1 MKKLLTCVLMLGLAG
16 QVSAQEVVL
25 DEETMYDLSLEELMN
40 IPIHSASKKQ
50 ETLFDAPLSSYTVT
64 RSEIE
69 KSGATTIMEALRL
82 VPGLIV
88 REQSNGVYDIHIR
101 GLDNLLRHSDS
112 FTKNNLYTLVM
123 IDSRPA
129 FNHNLGGT
137 FWEALPVDILD
148 VERIEIVRGPS
159 APLFGPNA
167 VTGVVNIITRRAE
180 SAESAKTFVSA
191 NVEGG
196 APSTLIANA
205 VVGKR
210 FNERFSSSVSF
221 NYQERDRYD
230 ERFYNN
236 ATGEYQDGKSF
247 MPNLDRGY
255 PHPERAMQKMGV
267 NGYFTYNRSEN
278 VKFDLSAGFQNSESL
293 KNMLSGFGTVLT
305 NSTSDSYYANL
316 SAKISDLA
324 VRTSFTSGKDNIL
337 YGSAPS
343 QYDYHV
349 TDLNAEYTF
358 KFGNKVSVVPGFNYQ
373 NAVFS
378 DESYYGEVEKGFLNG
393 TEQSIS
399 TISGFIRSDFNFT
412 DKWRVIAAL
421 RADKFSSPDDLYLA
435 YEFASTYKL
444 NDNNLIRAAVT
455 RSNSGAFMGY
465 NKLNY
470 IERDQIAIGGG
481 LFVDQIQ
488 RGNSDLELLTV
499 NMIELGFRTKLTSN
513 LQLDLDLFRQT
524 AENLTAIVIKGF
536 TTYPPSPDADFT
548 VDFDN
553 VPVTATQLG
562 GTLAVNFVPDKKWQ
576 FKPFVTI
583 QSTETENLP
592 DSYYDPTLSTQQPG
606 LGFPAVTYSDSK
618 HEYTP
623 SVYGGFYV
631 NFKASEKFNINSS
644 AYFLGEQTWYR
655 SATTTVNA
663 DANFMLNIKAS
674 YAITDML
681 SIYANGRNIFNSDK
695 PQFLGGDINGALYM
709 GGISFNLK

>member
-1 MKKLLTCVLMLGLAG
+1 MKHIFACAILLAF
-16 QVSAQEVVL
+16 VSQAWAQEVVL
-25 DEETMYDLSLEELMN
+25 NEETMYDLSLEELMN

-101 GLDNLLRHSDS
+101 GLDNLLRHSES

-137 FWEALPVDILD
+137 FWEALPVDVMD

-167 VTGVVNIITRRAE
+167 VTGVVNIITRRVE
-180 SAESAKTFVSA
+180 SSETLVSA

-205 VVGKR
+205 MVGKR
-210 FNERFSSSVSF
+210 FNQRFSSSLSF
-221 NYQERDRYD
+221 NYQERERFD

-236 ATGEYQDGKSF
+236 ATGEYQDGESF
-247 MPNLDRGY
+247 MPNLEKGY
-255 PHPERAMQKMGV
+255 PNPERAMQKLGV
-267 NGYFTYNRSEN
+267 NGYFTYSRSEN

-293 KNMLSGFGTVLT
+293 KNMLSGFGTILT

-316 SAKISDLA
+316 SAKVSDLT

-337 YGSAPS
+337 YGSTPS

-358 KFGNKVSVVPGFNYQ
+358 KFGDKVSVVPGFNYQ
-373 NAVFS
+373 NAVFT
-378 DESYYGEVEKGFLNG
+378 DEAYFGEAEKGFLNG

-399 TISGFIRSDFNFT
+399 TISGFVRSDLNLT
-412 DKWRVIAAL
+412 DNWRVIAAV

-435 YEFASTYKL
+435 YEFASTYKI

-455 RSNSGAFMGY
+455 RSNSGAYIGY

-470 IERDQIAIGGG
+470 IEKDRIPVGGG
-481 LFVDQIQ
+481 LSVDQIQ
-488 RGNSDLELLTV
+488 RGNPNLELLTV

-513 LQLDLDLFRQT
+513 LQLDVDLFRQT
-524 AENLTAIVIKGF
+524 AENLTAIVVKGF
-536 TTYPPSPDADFT
+536 TTYPPTPDADFII
-548 VDFDN
+548 DFDN
-553 VPVTATQLG
+553 VPVTATQVG

-592 DSYYDPTLSTQQPG
+592 DSYYDPTLNTVQPG
-606 LGFPAVTYSDSK
+606 SGFPEVTYSNSK
-618 HEYTP
+618 HKYTP
-623 SVYGGFYV
+623 SVYGGFYL
-631 NFKASEKFNINSS
+631 NFKASEKFNLNSS

-655 SATTTVNA
+655 SAAETVDA
-663 DANFMLNIKAS
+663 DAAFLLNFKAS
-674 YAITDML
+674 YAITDKI
-681 SIYANGRNIFNSDK
+681 SVYANGRNMFNSEK
-695 PQFLGGDINGALYM
+695 PQFLGADFNGALYM
-709 GGISFNLK
+709 GGISFNVK